1 MVHEGHNTPVTTGLG
16 SSPLHRF
23 SVGFAPNELEV
34 LDTKAAFQ
42 GFLLAEII
50 LFKNQHCL

>member
-34 LDTKAAFQ
+34 LDIKAAFQ